1 MLVFFL
7 LLLNMLVSFMNL
19 VKAKIRDLSM
29 LKKQNEKE
37 QYFIR
42 QCAFKI

>member
-1 MLVFFL
+1 
-7 LLLNMLVSFMNL
+7 MLVSFMNS
-19 VKAKIRDLSM
+19 VKAKISDLGT

-42 QCAFKI
+42 QCAFKTQ